1 MYGDKIR
8 KKILFVEAVYFER
21 YTEILFRKFK
31 DGRDRLFNFSVS

>member
-8 KKILFVEAVYFER
+8 KKIRFVEAVYFER
-21 YTEILFRKFK
+21 YTEILFRKLK